1 MISAAKTS
9 ESRSGGFTLI
19 EIVMVLAITA
29 VVMGG
34 AIGLMVFS
42 SDERALRKASGEIE
56 LMAKKA
62 RTLSILHQTPY
73 SLEFSEGAIR
83 LVPLAQA
90 GMDEK
95 KGYSFRK
102 NDPAPKTAEA
112 DEDRQIKL
120 DSGMALSFRHWNST
134 EWLTTA
140 KKNVHIWRFDPDG
153 ICEPISIRLALGD
166 SWAMDTFHPLTAS
179 IRESEFEG
187 R

>member
-1 MISAAKTS
+1 MISAVRTTKPRA
-9 ESRSGGFTLI
+9 GGFTLI
-19 EIVMVLAITA
+19 EIVMVLAIAA
-29 VVMGG
+29 VMMGG
-34 AIGLMVFS
+34 AVGLMVLS
-42 SDERALRKASGEIE
+42 SDERALRKASGKIE

-62 RTLSILHQTPY
+62 RTMAILNQTAY

-90 GMDEK
+90 GMDGK
-95 KGYSFRK
+95 KSFSFRK
-102 NDPAPKTAEA
+102 NDPDPKTADA

-120 DSGMALSFRHWNST
+120 ESGMTLSFRHWNST
-134 EWLTTA
+134 EWLTTG

-166 SWAMDTFHPLTAS
+166 SWGVDTYHPLTAT
-179 IRESEFEG
+179 IRDSEFEA